1 MTMISSEIYNLAT
14 LIKNTTEDKSWN
26 LFNQS
31 IMSDYKNLPLNL
43 IRVLGE
49 NSSVYE
55 EEIDI
60 YNNSVFSIIYNHKY
74 YIIIPD
80 MESYGNDNDNDNDKK
95 LIIIMK
101 YNSLN
106 DYRKAIANYYSGMGV
121 KSI

>member
-1 MTMISSEIYNLAT
+1 MTMISDEIYNLAT

-26 LFNQS
+26 LFHQS

-80 MESYGNDNDNDNDKK
+80 MESYGNDNDKK

-106 DYRKAIANYYSGMGV
+106 DYKKAITDYYSGMEI

>member
-1 MTMISSEIYNLAT
+1 MTMISDEIYNLAT

-26 LFNQS
+26 LFHQS
-31 IMSDYKNLPLNL
+31 IMSDYKNFPLNL

-80 MESYGNDNDNDNDKK
+80 MESYDNDKK

-106 DYRKAIANYYSGMGV
+106 DYKKAIADYYSEMGI

>member
-1 MTMISSEIYNLAT
+1 MTMISDEIYNLAT

-26 LFNQS
+26 LFHES

-43 IRVLGE
+43 VKVLGE
-49 NSSVYE
+49 NSYVYE
-55 EEIDI
+55 ENIDN
-60 YNNSVFSIIYNHKY
+60 YNNNVFSIFYNHKY

-80 MESYGNDNDNDNDKK
+80 VELYGNNYDKK

-106 DYRKAIANYYSGMGV
+106 CYKKAIELYYSGMQIT
-121 KSI
+121 SI

>member
-1 MTMISSEIYNLAT
+1 MTMISDEIYNLTT

-26 LFNQS
+26 LFHES

-43 IRVLGE
+43 VKVLGE

-55 EEIDI
+55 EELDC
-60 YNNSVFSIIYNHKY
+60 YNNNVFSITYNHKY

-80 MESYGNDNDNDNDKK
+80 MESYGNNYDKK

-106 DYRKAIANYYSGMGV
+106 DYKKVISDYYSGMGF